1 MLSIQFEKNIYTY
14 IKIMTWYFVL
24 WNVKRKEFTLVFL
37 VQTISPVPRH
47 SSLYTFCVLIH
58 IFDVVLCV
66 LWYTS
71 LNTSLHRKYLTSPK
85 APQVVRIP
93 SICPTGWSNSPR
105 VKFLY
110 LVDFRC
116 RKTLEGLFRPFC
128 LHFSFKFKFWKY
140 FQILSVLCGS
150 FGVLS
155 QVWSVQII

>member
-1 MLSIQFEKNIYTY
+1 MLSIQFEKICIYTH
-14 IKIMTWYFVL
+14 IKIMTWYIFFL

-58 IFDVVLCV
+58 IFDVVLC
-66 LWYTS
+66 
-71 LNTSLHRKYLTSPK
+71 SLHRINVTSPK

-116 RKTLEGLFRPFC
+116 RKTLEGFFRPFC
-128 LHFSFKFKFWKY
+128 LHFSFKFKFWIY
-140 FQILSVLCGS
+140 FQILSVLWGS
-150 FGVLS
+150 YGVLS
-155 QVWSVQII
+155 LRCEVCR